1 MITQT
6 QLDLVRELAGLF
18 FTIEEIS
25 LLTMID
31 QEELRR
37 EISFGHSELNN
48 AYWIGKLEA
57 ERTLRQKTSDFAKTG
72 SPQAEQQML
81 EHLQRMNE
89 SEKQ

>member
-6 QLDLVRELAGLF
+6 QLDSVRELAGLF

-25 LLTMID
+25 LMTGID
-31 QEELRR
+31 QELLRR
-37 EISFGHSELNN
+37 EIAWGNSELNN

-57 ERTLRQKTSDFAKTG
+57 EKTLRQKTSDFAKNG
-72 SPQAEQQML
+72 SPQAEKQML

-89 SEKQ
+89 SENQ